1 MKLKTIE
8 KNKQSFRHAANR
20 ALSKPKPSNKGQT
33 IIKTLQT
40 TDLLPSSTRLS
51 SKAKPEIKS
60 TAYNIQQR
68 KKFLKVNPNNRH
80 SISSKEDV
88 DKHNNKLKS
97 STVQMGNSNCVLPTN
112 YTDNKEEDKK
122 KSGNKTNKK
131 DEMSMGSLQHLGN
144 LFRMSN
150 LKKTIIIDNEGN
162 NNLNLNLNFLNNNA
176 HANKNSNIKN
186 KLDVPIKSFVQ
197 TSKPGLKESEHDN
210 NLKINDIISEKSMST
225 KNIMNNEPKE
235 EENRL
240 KEYGMIFNLL
250 NNNIEQMKNML
261 ATKKPQNSIFKDQ
274 PSPQKNKNSNDN
286 NCIIS
291 EKDREEINKI
301 EAFPLTPEPKPN
313 IIPQNS
319 FLDSCI
325 QDEFY
330 QSLVKVPVQNTNAS
344 FEFSSLLS
352 INDMSNLN
360 TNLDQTECENDEKNI
375 NLNVLHKNA
384 LNPHFLLNSKRNS
397 SSSNIKAL
405 KKKKNI
411 FTATADAGKIN
422 NCDNKCN
429 SNNLVQDKKCLI
441 F

>member
-1 MKLKTIE
+1 MKLKSIE
-8 KNKQSFRHAANR
+8 KNKQSFRHTANR

-33 IIKTLQT
+33 IIKNLQT

-88 DKHNNKLKS
+88 DKHNNKLKT

-122 KSGNKTNKK
+122 KSGNKTNKN
-131 DEMSMGSLQHLGN
+131 DEMSMGSIQHLGN
-144 LFRMSN
+144 LFRISN

-162 NNLNLNLNFLNNNA
+162 NNLNLNLNFFNSNVNVNNNG
-176 HANKNSNIKN
+176 NIKN
-186 KLDVPIKSFVQ
+186 KLDVPVKSFIQ
-197 TSKPGLKESEHDN
+197 PNKGASKESEHDN

-225 KNIMNNEPKE
+225 KNMDNEPKE

-261 ATKKPQNSIFKDQ
+261 ATKKPQNSIFKEQ
-274 PSPQKNKNSNDN
+274 PSPTKNKTSNNN

-291 EKDREEINKI
+291 DKDREEINKI

-313 IIPQNS
+313 AIPQNS

-325 QDEFY
+325 QDDFY

-352 INDMSNLN
+352 INDISNLN

-375 NLNVLHKNA
+375 NLNVLRKNA

-397 SSSNIKAL
+397 SSGNIKVL

-411 FTATADAGKIN
+411 FTTSADAGKIN

-429 SNNLVQDKKCLI
+429 SNNIAQDKKCLI